1 MRYQGKHSA
10 GVKKRRGFRAQLAK
24 ELGVETVPESFR
36 QAMEKTYQE
45 LPLDMPV
52 AYRPV
57 RTFLRR
63 TASAAAACGLLFL
76 ALLGVNTTYPQ
87 LTEALPGLG
96 MVFQAINSRNQ
107 EPLDD
112 RSHLMLEAEA
122 TPTPVPQPAFRPIT
136 VHPNEE
142 PIGDLIIE
150 DAWSDGR
157 YLWLEM
163 SLDLEDASLK
173 ETLAD
178 MAYDE
183 ASGTLQPV
191 FSLSP
196 GSPASS
202 GMGSGMGSGIDDVMY
217 MDVVSDSELI
227 LNGIVASLST
237 SPGFVWDE
245 ERKMPTASFYIPII
259 PAEAQGEVDGNTSSE
274 NAPATASSED
284 LDSSGKKGQ
293 ELMDISL
300 TIPSLTIVQS
310 PKGADG
316 PITGDSFQPF
326 YNVNFQLEID
336 HVKNQVMEPMAEDNG
351 VTLRKI
357 TYTPSEVILEADL
370 PDIGLGSD
378 LMISSSST
386 IASWDTSQPL
396 GIYADLVRKPPEGD
410 GSVESRQE
418 DTGTADHPGF
428 YRGGLI
434 SLNDE
439 SGISYN
445 AEAWG
450 ETNHLVYSFTTL
462 RKPENQDSPL
472 VLTFYETPEG
482 SNFDRTGCPDDYNP
496 RVLAEFTIEPS
507 QGLVYTSENYR
518 AEYREKVDISRESAP
533 HGDFENGFLCA
544 GVNSNEDVF
553 LDSSGQLIQL
563 ISLEDMTYRNL
574 GILAYRNE
582 ETTLFTWQV
591 GSPTEDESGAY
602 YPWEF
607 ALSSTGQTAFGSA
620 IYLRYP
626 EEAYKYD
633 FPAISDWF
641 TRLSLVDLD
650 TDQVL
655 IPDLQESAAQAR
667 KKALGSWTDYNSQNQ
682 SPAKPSSAPTG
693 QPFGPAA
700 PPSTWP
706 SSAVSSQL
714 DDDLSISE

>member
-96 MVFQAINSRNQ
+96 MVFQAINSGNQ

-112 RSHLMLEAEA
+112 RDHLMLEAEA
-122 TPTPVPQPAFRPIT
+122 TPTPVPQPTFRPIT

-196 GSPASS
+196 GVPIS
-202 GMGSGMGSGIDDVMY
+202 GSMDSDIDSAMY
-217 MDVVSDSELI
+217 GDVVSDSELI
-227 LNGIVASLST
+227 LNGVLSSLST
-237 SPGFVWDE
+237 SPGFVWDQE
-245 ERKMPTASFYIPII
+245 KKRPTASFYIPII
-259 PAEAQGEVDGNTSSE
+259 PIEELGEVDRGIPSE
-274 NAPATASSED
+274 NASAVGAASSED
-284 LDSSGKKGQ
+284 LSSSGKESQ
-293 ELMDISL
+293 EVMDISL
-300 TIPSLTIVQS
+300 TIPSLTMVQS
-310 PKGADG
+310 PKEAKGL
-316 PITGDSFQPF
+316 ITSDSFRPF
-326 YNVNFQLEID
+326 FNVNFQLEID
-336 HVKNQVMEPMAEDNG
+336 HAKNQVMEPMAEDNG

-370 PDIGLGSD
+370 PDIGLGTD
-378 LMISSSST
+378 MMISSSA
-386 IASWDTSQPL
+386 IAMPGWDMAQPL

-439 SGISYN
+439 SGISYS
-445 AEAWG
+445 AEAW
-450 ETNHLVYSFTTL
+450 EDTNRLVYNFTTL

-482 SNFDRTGCPDDYNP
+482 SSFDRTGCPDDYNP

-563 ISLEDMTYRNL
+563 ITLEDMTYRNL

-655 IPDLQESAAQAR
+655 IPDLQEAASQAR
-667 KKALGSWTDYNSQNQ
+667 KKALGSWTDYNSQDQ
-682 SPAKPSSAPTG
+682 SSAEPSSAPTA

-706 SSAVSSQL
+706 SSGVSSQV
-714 DDDLSISE
+714 DGDLAISE